1 MDVYICVAVSV
12 CIPLAKQAHTFEMG
26 LTPSEQNIANN
37 KALLWN
43 ITPTHTH
50 KEAHNIKMDVYI
62 GAALIVCVPLAKWAH
77 LFEMRL
83 APTEQNIANKKAL
96 VWNITPT
103 HTHKEAH
110 NIKLDVYNCAALSV
124 YVTCQAGSSV

>member
-12 CIPLAKQAHTFEMG
+12 CIPLAKQAHTFEMV

-50 KEAHNIKMDVYI
+50 KEAYNNKIDVYI
-62 GAALIVCVPLAKWAH
+62 SAAVSVSVTLAK
-77 LFEMRL
+77 
-83 APTEQNIANKKAL
+83 
-96 VWNITPT
+96 
-103 HTHKEAH
+103 
-110 NIKLDVYNCAALSV
+110 
-124 YVTCQAGSSV
+124 